1 MSRRECLQR
10 VETGGAPAA
19 IGPYAQAVVCDGWVY
34 CSGQIGLDPATGDLV
49 DGGVEA
55 QTRRVL
61 ANLAAVLA
69 AAGVGVG
76 DIVRAT
82 LYLTDMDDFAT
93 VNEVYADWLGDARPA
108 RATVEVSGL
117 PRGASIEI
125 DAIAHLGD
133 GSRSAPVPDGPE

>member
-1 MSRRECLQR
+1 
-10 VETGGAPAA
+10 
-19 IGPYAQAVVCDGWVY
+19 
-34 CSGQIGLDPATGDLV
+34 
-49 DGGVEA
+49 
-55 QTRRVL
+55 
-61 ANLAAVLA
+61 
-69 AAGVGVG
+69 
-76 DIVRAT
+76 
-82 LYLTDMDDFAT
+82 MDDFAT